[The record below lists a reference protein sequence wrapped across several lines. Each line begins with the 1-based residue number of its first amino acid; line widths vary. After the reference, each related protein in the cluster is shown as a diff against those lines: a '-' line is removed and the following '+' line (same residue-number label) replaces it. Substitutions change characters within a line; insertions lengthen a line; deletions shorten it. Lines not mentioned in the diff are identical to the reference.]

1 MLIWSQKR
9 ITFTA
14 QCIYMK
20 FRFKILLCCLGL
32 FFFLNESKGQSS
44 NFSVGGAH
52 TLSLGS
58 AGTMFTGIESIYTN
72 PAGLTELERYG
83 FDVSY
88 DRRFNLSELA
98 TVSLAGAKKLGRN
111 AIGVSVSR
119 FGFASYSESRAG
131 LTYARKL
138 FDKVSIGGSFHY
150 LGYNIE
156 NYGNASRFT
165 FDIGLQSEIN
175 DKLSV
180 GVYIFNPA
188 SIAITDEQD
197 VPSRMSIGLRY
208 AASKKAR
215 IYIDVSK
222 TINRSPEFKF
232 AVDYQVVEAFSFRG
246 GANITQSSLHFGP
259 AYHMKNG
266 LSIIGGYSFDNR
278 LGHTTGLSISYSR

>member
-1 MLIWSQKR
+1 M
-9 ITFTA
+9 
-14 QCIYMK
+14 IY
-20 FRFKILLCCLGL
+20 RFKILLCCLCLL
-32 FFFLNESKGQSS
+32 FIFMDDTRGQSS
-44 NFSVGGAH
+44 NFTPGGAH
-52 TLSLGS
+52 VLSMGS
-58 AGTMFTGIESIYTN
+58 AGAMFTGIESIYTN
-72 PAGLTELERYG
+72 PAGLTDLEKFG

-88 DRRFNLSELA
+88 DRRFNLNELA
-98 TVSLAGAKKLGRN
+98 TVSLAGAKKIGRN

-119 FGFASYSESRAG
+119 FGYSAYSENRAG

-156 NYGNASRFT
+156 NYGSANRFT

-175 DKLSV
+175 ENLSI
-180 GVYIFNPA
+180 GAYIFNPA
-188 SIAITDEQD
+188 SISLTEEQD

-208 AASKKAR
+208 TVSSKAKV
-215 IYIDVSK
+215 YMDVSK

-232 AVDYQVVEAFSFRG
+232 AVDYQVVEAFSLRG
-246 GANITQSSLHFGP
+246 GANISQSSFHFGP

-278 LGHTTGLSISYSR
+278 LGHSTGLSISYVR

>member
-1 MLIWSQKR
+1 MI
-9 ITFTA
+9 
-14 QCIYMK
+14 
-20 FRFKILLCCLGL
+20 FRFKILLYCLGL
-32 FFFLNESKGQSS
+32 FFFLNDSIGQSS
-44 NFSVGGAH
+44 NFSLGGAH
-52 TLSLGS
+52 TLSLAS

-88 DRRFNLSELA
+88 DRRFNLNELA
-98 TVSLAGAKKLGRN
+98 TVSLTGAKKLGRN

-119 FGFASYSESRAG
+119 FGYAAYSESRAG

-156 NYGNASRFT
+156 NYGSASRFT

-180 GVYIFNPA
+180 GAYIFNPA
-188 SIAITDEQD
+188 SISITDEQD

-208 AASKKAR
+208 TASSKAR

-222 TINRSPEFKF
+222 TINRNPEFKF
-232 AVDYQVVEAFSFRG
+232 AVDYQVVEAFSLRG
-246 GANITQSSLHFGP
+246 GGNITQSSLHFGP
-259 AYHMKNG
+259 AYHFKNG

-278 LGHTTGLSISYSR
+278 LGHSTGLSISYAR